1 MPKKILSVY
10 GWSSLDV
17 CEINKKSH
25 LLNENKK
32 KIRMK
37 LSHEIS
43 SLLESNNGSSSTSKY
58 LLALVCMH

>member
-1 MPKKILSVY
+1 
-10 GWSSLDV
+10 V